1 MRITDKKTLDKVI
14 VTSCLVVINKASEIK
29 TINTIERKALKKYV
43 LRSMVHHE
51 ILMDKVRIDDGNN
64 THMFIPVEQYIECQV
79 EFALGWLNEDKI
91 NELAFGIVN
100 VPTII

>member
-43 LRSMVHHE
+43 LRSMAHHE
-51 ILMDKVRIDDGNN
+51 ILMDKVRIDGND
-64 THMFIPVEQYIECQV
+64 TYMFIPVEQYIEYQV
-79 EFALGWLNEDKI
+79 EFALGWLNEDKV
-91 NELAFGIVN
+91 NELAFGTVN